1 MVRHIKNYNLQ
12 TFLSFQQPPL
22 LRHKLQFKYH
32 HHQKKHHS
40 AVKKK
45 EKNKQNRKKRRKKK
59 KIETEFQ
66 FSFFEAPLVILLRTT
81 TKWLTI
87 ACETSV
93 HSLLPTTIIIV
104 KTLWEGHKMGDFFF
118 KFLWLSQK
126 SWSLSIIWWLYIPIC
141 IYFLLK
147 KTTRQLQ
154 NLQNK
159 NKHGL
164 FILLSNQFFF
174 CPTPSHIFSIK
185 YDQKLPTLTKKRLQ
199 KLKQKRSD
207 ELIYLDE

>member
-45 EKNKQNRKKRRKKK
+45 EKEKNKQNRKKEKNW
-59 KIETEFQ
+59 ISVF
-66 FSFFEAPLVILLRTT
+66 FFEAPLVILLRTTT

-93 HSLLPTTIIIV
+93 HSLLPTIII
-104 KTLWEGHKMGDFFF
+104 K
-118 KFLWLSQK
+118 
-126 SWSLSIIWWLYIPIC
+126 IIWWLYIPIC

-154 NLQNK
+154 NLQK

-164 FILLSNQFFF
+164 FLLLSNQFFF
-174 CPTPSHIFSIK
+174 VPTPSHFFSIK

>member
-118 KFLWLSQK
+118 QIFVAFSEKLIFINHLMALHSNMYLFSLEKNNQTTAEFAKQKQTRSFHTTIKSIFFLSHSLPHFLHK
-126 SWSLSIIWWLYIPIC
+126 IWSKVAHLNK
-141 IYFLLK
+141 K
-147 KTTRQLQ
+147 KTSET
-154 NLQNK
+154 
-159 NKHGL
+159 
-164 FILLSNQFFF
+164 
-174 CPTPSHIFSIK
+174 
-185 YDQKLPTLTKKRLQ
+185 
-199 KLKQKRSD
+199 
-207 ELIYLDE
+207 